1 MSGQT
6 IFPHL
11 CIKGARDAV
20 EFYKNALGATEVMLL
35 PHEDGKRLM
44 HAALDIKGAQIFMH
58 DEFPEYA
65 ESHAD
70 KIGAPAR
77 LGSTSVTIHLYVADC
92 DAAHGRATDAG
103 AKSIV
108 TPHDAFW
115 GDRYAQVIDPF
126 GHSWSFAHPLK
137 KQG

>member
-1 MSGQT
+1 MSQQT

-11 CIKGARDAV
+11 CIKGAKEAV
-20 EFYKNALGATEVMLL
+20 EFYKKALGATEVMLL

-44 HAALDIKGAQIFMH
+44 HAALDINGAQFFMH

-65 ESHAD
+65 ESHPD
-70 KIGAPAR
+70 KIGSPAR
-77 LGSTSVTIHLYVADC
+77 LGGTSVTVHLYVEDC
-92 DAAHGRATDAG
+92 DAAHKRAENAG

-108 TPHDAFW
+108 APHDAFW

-126 GHSWSFAHPLK
+126 GHSWSFAHTLK
-137 KQG
+137 KKS